1 MENSTEVFPKI
12 KKYTM
17 RSSISTSGYLSEE
30 NEKKNSNF
38 KGISTPLFTAT
49 LFTIANIWKQTK
61 CPKTDRYHVIFI
73 HSSTYL

>member
-30 NEKKNSNF
+30 NEKKNTNF

-49 LFTIANIWKQTK
+49 LFTIANI
-61 CPKTDRYHVIFI
+61 
-73 HSSTYL
+73 